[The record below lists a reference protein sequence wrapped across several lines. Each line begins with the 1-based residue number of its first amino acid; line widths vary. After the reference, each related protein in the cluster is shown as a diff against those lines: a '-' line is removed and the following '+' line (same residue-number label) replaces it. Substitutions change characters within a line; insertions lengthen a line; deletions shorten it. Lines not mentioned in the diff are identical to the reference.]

1 MSRQPE
7 SNEQR
12 TVFYTN
18 LDSKGR
24 LLLPAK
30 LREQAGFKEGDVLV
44 VALDNNLIAQVSS
57 LRQKIRSLRGILKS
71 PGRKK
76 SLVDEFIRE
85 RRQEAL
91 NE

>member
-1 MSRQPE
+1 MHKQPG
-7 SNEQR
+7 SNEQH

-30 LREQAGFKEGDVLV
+30 LREKAGFKEGDVLV
-44 VALDNNLIAQVSS
+44 VALDDNSIAHVSS
-57 LRQKIRSLRGILKS
+57 LRQKIRSLRGILKA

-76 SLVDEFIRE
+76 SLVDELIRE